1 MDVRGLQ
8 RLIGLLGGNIGAE
21 YRRLAETT
29 LTRLIAGDKSLGDE
43 VEANAASDEPI
54 QRLARE
60 ALSHDPESLEST
72 AGAGKRV
79 RDELENG
86 ESLRLAKMT
95 RTQFENAL
103 VAAQA
108 LADSQ
113 RKITEDVCRAE
124 QAKQATHASDLQTAT
139 AKAKVELEL
148 IEKRA
153 LNGETPA
160 AKAKVELELIE
171 KRALLLAA
179 DREAELAFI
188 ERKMRIETS
197 TPPPT
202 PPEGRAPVPKTVRQ
216 IACEE
221 DYWAALSTHLREE
234 LLCKAGKD
242 TRKEQIT
249 PLPDKVKEKN
259 SHGII
264 FEVYAYDLIEHSAI
278 RGVLRRAYTDLT
290 KKAPKPVPG
299 RPSVRQQGIT
309 DLSGFILVPMS
320 PNRMQEQNPG

>member
-21 YRRLAETT
+21 YRSLAETT

-79 RDELENG
+79 RDELENC

-103 VAAQA
+103 VAAHA

-139 AKAKVELEL
+139 AKAKVELE
-148 IEKRA
+148 A
-153 LNGETPA
+153 AT

-171 KRALLLAA
+171 KRALHLAA
-179 DREAELAFI
+179 EREAELAFI

-202 PPEGRAPVPKTVRQ
+202 PPEGRAPMPKTVRQ

-278 RGVLRRAYTDLT
+278 RGVLRRAYTDQT

-320 PNRMQEQNPG
+320 SNRMQEQNPG